1 MTSGRRARIGLS
13 AVVAV
18 AIAITACS
26 SSAGRRVINAVFDGV
41 PPPGARATA
50 APPAPADRPPSGSTA
65 ASGAAPAGL
74 VANTAAPV
82 LPPAPFEAH
91 KTWEHVLK
99 ELPIDAGGG
108 VDWVQ
113 AFNTRLV
120 VPRLLHS
127 TDTVVERPLTLDT
140 LMDATVD
147 DPRLP
152 ALDLDITIVPSH
164 NRSFEG
170 GEFYAVK
177 FPHTSHTSWLGC
189 SSCHPG
195 VGSAKAGMLGIL
207 QGQSCGRCHGR
218 VSFAVDMNC
227 SRCHV
232 NLAPPT
238 ADALRTELAA
248 AVEAPA
254 AASAEVVTRG
264 EAVYKRLCAVCHG
277 ETGNGAGS
285 LAEPLDPKPR
295 DFTAGKYKFRS
306 TLPASIPTDLDILT
320 TITQG
325 VPGTSM
331 PAFANLSR
339 EDRWALVHYVKTF
352 SEKFAKEQP
361 TPIPTAPPPPASAE
375 LLATGVGLYKEAG
388 CDTCHG
394 EKGLG
399 DGPSAPTLK
408 DDWGNPLKP
417 FSFASG
423 RPMKGGQGADAIYKT
438 VMTGLQGTPMPGFG
452 DALEPAQGWAIV
464 AFVQQFLDK
473 DRQPFA
479 VKGDVRFLRD
489 EKVADTPDAKS
500 YAPAVFPHWFHRIR
514 VKCASC
520 HPRVFEM
527 KAGANAVTMD
537 ALRSGKF
544 CATCHNGKVAWEVG
558 FTTCT
563 KCHATPEA

>member
-1 MTSGRRARIGLS
+1 MTFGGRRARIWSS
-13 AVVAV
+13 ALVAV
-18 AIAITACS
+18 AVTIAGCS
-26 SSAGRRVINAVFDGV
+26 SSARRRVINAVFDGV
-41 PPPGARATA
+41 PPPGTRAPAATA
-50 APPAPADRPPSGSTA
+50 AR
-65 ASGAAPAGL
+65 APAGP
-74 VANTAAPV
+74 TAAATAGPAGLGASPGALV

-91 KTWEHVLK
+91 KTWEQVMK
-99 ELPIDAGGG
+99 DIPVDAGGT

-113 AFNTRLV
+113 AFDQRLV
-120 VPRLLHS
+120 TPRLFHS
-127 TDTVVERPLTLDT
+127 TDSIVERPPTLET
-140 LMDATVD
+140 LMEIAVD
-147 DPRLP
+147 DPRRP
-152 ALDLDITIVPSH
+152 ALDLDITITPSH
-164 NRSFEG
+164 NRAFEG

-195 VGSAKAGMLGIL
+195 VGSARAGMLGIL

-218 VSFAVDMNC
+218 VSFAADMNC
-227 SRCHV
+227 GRCHG

-238 ADALRTELAA
+238 PEVLRAELAGA
-248 AVEAPA
+248 SRAPIGP
-254 AASAEVVTRG
+254 SPEVHTRG
-264 EAVYKRLCAVCHG
+264 EAAYKRLCAVCHD
-277 ETGNGAGS
+277 ETGNGAGP

-306 TLPASIPTDLDILT
+306 TLPASIPTDLDIFT
-320 TITQG
+320 TITRG

-339 EDRWALVHYVKTF
+339 EDRWALTHYVKTF
-352 SEKFAKEQP
+352 SEKFAKDQP
-361 TPIPTAPPPPASAE
+361 TPIPTAPSPPASEE
-375 LLATGVGLYKEAG
+375 LLATGQGLYKEAG

-408 DDWGNPLKP
+408 DDWGNALKP
-417 FSFASG
+417 FSFATG
-423 RPMKGGQGADAIYKT
+423 RPMKGGQGPDDIYKT

-464 AFVQQFLDK
+464 AFVQQFLDR

-479 VKGDVRFLRD
+479 VKGDVQFLRD
-489 EKVADTPDAKS
+489 EKVASTPDAKS

-563 KCHATPEA
+563 KCHATPET